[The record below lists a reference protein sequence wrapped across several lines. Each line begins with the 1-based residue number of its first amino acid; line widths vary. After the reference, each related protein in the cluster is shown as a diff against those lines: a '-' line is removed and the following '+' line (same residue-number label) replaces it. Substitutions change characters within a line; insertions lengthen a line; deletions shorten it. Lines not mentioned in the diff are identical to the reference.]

1 MAAMM
6 LMLKKFCITSFASIA
21 LIMMIMMMMI
31 GASQS
36 Y

>member
-6 LMLKKFCITSFASIA
+6 LMLKKICITSFASIA
-21 LIMMIMMMMI
+21 LIMMIMI